1 MAQNPQEWAR
11 KLQQTL
17 QQRGGRGGG
26 PKLPGVGVFGGAV
39 ILFGGIFVVNNA
51 LFNGEQDSSLCSKI
65 TGTDPEQWMVAIEPS
80 NTQG

>member
-26 PKLPGVGVFGGAV
+26 PRFPFGPAAGVVTIIGGA
-39 ILFGGIFVVNNA
+39 LVVNNA
-51 LFNGEQDSSLCSKI
+51 LFNGE
-65 TGTDPEQWMVAIEPS
+65 
-80 NTQG
+80 